1 MYYMGIDIGTSGC
14 KIYVTDNGGKVISS
28 ARKEYTVLHP
38 RPGWLELD
46 AENVFSCVLECIR
59 EACSGE
65 SGKIAKK
72 VAALSVSAQGEAIIP
87 VDRSY
92 KPIYNAILTF
102 DIRNNDEYLEFKS
115 LADKTEVTQKTGAP
129 VHPMFSVT
137 KIMWHKNKN
146 SGIYDKAHK
155 FLCFGDFISCRLG
168 AEPYIDYTMAAR
180 TMAFNIK
187 TYEWSDKLLG
197 YGSIDKSKLP
207 KAVKTG
213 ETIGKISG
221 EISELT
227 GLSRETLIIA
237 GAHDQAC
244 CALGAGVTSSKTVM
258 DSLGTT
264 ESILCVRQ
272 GNILNRDL
280 TDNNIAC
287 YPYVIDNHYAYL
299 SFLSCC
305 GSIVNWYK
313 NELLGGMFQ
322 PAELDILAAKN
333 SAPSEIFV
341 LPHFAGSGTP
351 YLDFNSKGIIT
362 GLTLGTPKENI
373 FKAILESTAYE
384 MRQNISIMEK
394 CGVKTG
400 HIRCIGGG
408 AKSALWLQIKSDVT
422 GISIASMAVSE
433 AGAYG
438 AAMIAACGS
447 SNGKNLS
454 ELAEMWVKEIKTYE
468 PCMDKKKIYDEYF
481 EKYKNLYQLSLNIR

>member
-1 MYYMGIDIGTSGC
+1 MYYMGIDVGTSGC
-14 KIYVTDNGGKVISS
+14 KVQIIDDSGTVIAFAGKT
-28 ARKEYTVLHP
+28 YPVLHP
-38 RPGWLELD
+38 NPGWLELD
-46 AENVFSCVLECIR
+46 AENVFSSVLDCIC
-59 EACSGE
+59 EICSGNP
-65 SGKIAKK
+65 GAAKK
-72 VAALSVSAQGEAIIP
+72 VAALSVSTQGEAIIP
-87 VDRSY
+87 VDKSY

-102 DIRNNDEYLEFKS
+102 DIRNDNEYLNFKS
-115 LADKTEVTQKTGAP
+115 LADREEVTSETGAP

-146 SGIYDKAHK
+146 PEIYDKAHK
-155 FLCFGDFISCRLG
+155 ILCFGDFISCRLG
-168 AEPYIDYTMAAR
+168 AEPCIDYTMAAR

-197 YGSIDKSKLP
+197 YGGIDRAKLP

-213 ETIGKISG
+213 EIIGKV
-221 EISELT
+221 SEGAAKLT
-227 GLSRETLIIA
+227 GLNQGTLIIA

-244 CALGAGVTSSKTVM
+244 CALGAGVTSSNVIM

-264 ESILCVRQ
+264 ESILCVQ
-272 GNILNRDL
+272 KESILNKNL

-313 NELLGGMFQ
+313 DELLGGRFQ
-322 PAELDILAAKN
+322 PAELDGLAAKN
-333 SAPSEIFV
+333 KDPSGIFV

-351 YLDFNSKGIIT
+351 YLDFESKGIIA
-362 GLTLGTPKENI
+362 GLTLGTPKEEI

-384 MRQNISIMEK
+384 MRQNVSIMEK
-394 CGVKTG
+394 CGVKAG

-408 AKSALWLQIKSDVT
+408 AKSPFWLQIKSDVT
-422 GISIASMAVSE
+422 GMPITSMAVSE
-433 AGAYG
+433 AGCYG

-447 SNGKNLS
+447 ANEKNLS
-454 ELAEMWVKEIKTYE
+454 GLANMWAKEIKTYE
-468 PCMDKKKIYDEYF
+468 PCEGRKKIYDEYF
-481 EKYKNLYQLSLNIR
+481 EKYKNLYALSLSIR